1 LIRCAFEVTSGL
13 GPLDIQTV
21 ITRTVQAELPFFVR
35 PAKMISPSVYGM
47 LAYVILA
54 TGEIATQDL
63 KDQLGKMPVC
73 AVRIAKVL
81 CM

>member
-1 LIRCAFEVTSGL
+1 
-13 GPLDIQTV
+13 
-21 ITRTVQAELPFFVR
+21 
-35 PAKMISPSVYGM
+35 M